1 MKKPDEQN
9 LRGSAGT
16 SAHTPNV
23 PPSYATRACYSSNA
37 ALSFNRS
44 IDRRG
49 QFCIAVDGALRLSGN
64 QSFNWREKLTIQLS
78 ADEVLSLVAQFLESC
93 SHIVFVHGANG
104 ALKRL
109 TLERQSHGYFARL
122 SFNRTFCQLPIS
134 HSQQAGLVAFL
145 VDDWRGAYPRLSD
158 HQADMILK
166 MLRNQVR
173 KAHNCAQ

>member
-1 MKKPDEQN
+1 MC
-9 LRGSAGT
+9 LRVMLLRRVIRRMRLSHSTVQSIGEGSF
-16 SAHTPNV
+16 V
-23 PPSYATRACYSSNA
+23 
-37 ALSFNRS
+37 
-44 IDRRG
+44 
-49 QFCIAVDGALRLSGN
+49 ALRLSGN

-78 ADEVLSLVAQFLESC
+78 AEEVLSLVAQFLESC

-145 VDDWRGAYPRLSD
+145 VDEWRGAYPRLSD
-158 HQADMILK
+158 HQDDMILK
-166 MLRNQVR
+166 LLRNHVR
-173 KAHNCAQ
+173 KEHNCAQ